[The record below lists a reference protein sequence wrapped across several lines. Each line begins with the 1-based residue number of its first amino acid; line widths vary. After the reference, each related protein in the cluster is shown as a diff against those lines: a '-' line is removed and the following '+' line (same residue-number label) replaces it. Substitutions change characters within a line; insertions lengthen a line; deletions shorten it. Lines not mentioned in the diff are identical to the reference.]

1 MIFISTILNP
11 TNITLAIV
19 VLFIVYLIA
28 YFWHQSLLKKRT
40 ALAHEIHAQD
50 LSRHDN
56 NPIMSPR
63 PHQEWESGGTFN
75 PAAVTDNEGT
85 VHLLYRAVGDDGIS
99 RIGHASSRDGKNI
112 DSRSSFP
119 VYQPT
124 RGYGMPDPSA
134 IQGPLTY
141 DPTVH
146 RSGGGWAGCEDPR
159 AVKIDDR
166 IYVTYT
172 AFEGWNSVRIGVTSI
187 SEKDLRANRWNW
199 KKPKIISS
207 SRQVNKNWV
216 IFPEKI
222 NGKFAILHSIS
233 PRILVDYVDSL
244 SNPYSTETIFSQ
256 SPKGGRNTHWD
267 NWMRGAGAPP
277 VKTDKG
283 WLLLYHAMDRN
294 DPDKYKLGAM
304 LLDLNDPT
312 IILYRSP
319 KPILEPHMSYENDS
333 KAGVVYASGAVI
345 KNGNLL
351 VYYGGGDRHVCVA
364 ETPLQALLEW
374 LMRYGKIN

>member
-1 MIFISTILNP
+1 MIFISTILTP
-11 TNITLAIV
+11 TNITLTIV
-19 VLFIVYLIA
+19 ILFIVYFIA
-28 YFWHQSLLKKRT
+28 YFWHQSLLRKKP
-40 ALAHEIHAQD
+40 AHRQD
-50 LSRHDN
+50 LSRHDS

-85 VHLLYRAVGDDGIS
+85 VHLLYRAVGDDGVS
-99 RIGHASSRDGKNI
+99 RIGHASSRDGKHI

-119 VYQPT
+119 VYQPS
-124 RGYGMPDPSA
+124 RGYGMPDPNTV
-134 IQGPLTY
+134 QGPLAY
-141 DPTVH
+141 DPTSH

-159 AVKIDDR
+159 AVKIEDR

-187 SEKDLRANRWNW
+187 SEKDLRNNRWNW

-207 SRQVNKNWV
+207 SKQVNKNWV

-222 NGKFAILHSIS
+222 KGKFVILHSIS

-244 SNPYSTETIFSQ
+244 SNPYSAETIFSQ
-256 SPKGGRNTHWD
+256 SPKGGRATHWD

-277 VKTDKG
+277 IKTDKG

-312 IILYRSP
+312 VILYRSP
-319 KPILEPHMSYENDS
+319 KPILEPNMSYENDS

-374 LMRYGKIN
+374 LTRYGKIN